1 MYKAKE
7 SKTVKVM
14 GSLSTPFKNTSAMAM
29 LAEQR
34 SVLSDI
40 SERSGTSGLPRRSNS
55 SRPLKSSTYEDNFN
69 FAFSFYQP
77 MIDYLDKKDD
87 GGGGSST
94 RNRNEPLPRL
104 RFLEEQSLRQKS
116 GSSKEVDGSTSLNT
130 SKSPSM
136 IRSYTERDLKTLIA
150 QANSKENSK
159 RTVADEVSGGG
170 DDGSSGISNRMS
182 RAKQYGYGGG
192 GSGATRGHSRAVTFT
207 DNRSGGQEMSSRLP
221 SSSSSSTFLLSSSS
235 SPSGVKLGVSK
246 STLSRSASD
255 ITKAYNYCNSSSNT
269 SNNTTPTPASQYS
282 LTKASIKAS
291 VLSKSVAVDEISC
304 KLAESKRRLAEE
316 KERESRCKTRML
328 FPSGDRYNAE
338 EDDDDEHDSRS
349 RFTLQRS
356 HSFGAFTKRAKKVVE
371 DQMAFNAVVQ
381 QRNSGG
387 GSGAK
392 GNFPLVARSI
402 SSEVGTAGSTSIT
415 ELHSPVSFQRSTSNI
430 SRSGSRRDSVGN
442 NGKNVR
448 FSCSTKT
455 SKMEDTSK
463 SSSGDNNKITSDD
476 ASSLSPSSS
485 ASSSAREVRVSV
497 TFDENREA
505 DAEYWKDLW

>member
-1 MYKAKE
+1 MYKAEKN
-7 SKTVKVM
+7 SKVM
-14 GSLSTPFKNTSAMAM
+14 GSLSTPFKNTSAMAI

-159 RTVADEVSGGG
+159 RTAADEVSGGG
-170 DDGSSGISNRMS
+170 DDGSSEISNRMS
-182 RAKQYGYGGG
+182 RAKQYCYGGG
-192 GSGATRGHSRAVTFT
+192 GGGASRGHTRAVTFI
-207 DNRSGGQEMSSRLP
+207 DNSYGGQEMSSRLP
-221 SSSSSSTFLLSSSS
+221 SSSSSFLLPSSSS
-235 SPSGVKLGVSK
+235 FPSGVKLGVSK

-255 ITKAYNYCNSSSNT
+255 VTKAYNYCNSSSNT
-269 SNNTTPTPASQYS
+269 SSNTTPTPASQYS
-282 LTKASIKAS
+282 LTKESIKAS
-291 VLSKSVAVDEISC
+291 VLSKSVAVDQISS

-328 FPSGDRYNAE
+328 FSSGDRYNA
-338 EDDDDEHDSRS
+338 DDDDDDDDVNDSRS

-371 DQMAFNAVVQ
+371 DQIAFNAVVQ
-381 QRNSGG
+381 QRSSGG

-392 GNFPLVARSI
+392 GNFPLVAGSI

-415 ELHSPVSFQRSTSNI
+415 ELHSPVSFQRSTSSI

-455 SKMEDTSK
+455 SKEEDTSK

-476 ASSLSPSSS
+476 ASSSPSSS
-485 ASSSAREVRVSV
+485 GREVRFSV
-497 TFDENREA
+497 TYDENREA